1 MDRNRHVVVISEDAL
16 VYDDFET
23 LRKLP
28 SFGSLVK
35 NGAMVKTVR
44 SVYPTIT
51 YPCHTSMR
59 TGAYCGRHG
68 VINNERADDLTRQKA
83 PWQWFNSAVKIN
95 DIFDAAKAAGLTT
108 AGVFWPVT
116 GGHPHIDYLIDEYWP
131 QSPDQT
137 MEACFAASGSSAE
150 VIEKVI
156 RPNRHLV
163 DWKHRVH
170 PHCDAFV
177 HACACSIIRQFR
189 PNLLMIHPANID
201 EYRHETG
208 VFSPLVTHGLH
219 EIDGWLGEIL
229 KALDDTGIREQT
241 DLFIVSDHG
250 QMNITRSVALN
261 ALLAEQGLLTV
272 DAEGRI
278 TDYTAIARSAG
289 MSAQIYVRHPA
300 DTERVYAVLRRMADD
315 GLYGFERVYTAE
327 ELRREEG
334 IWGDFSFMLE
344 TDGYTSFS
352 NACTRPLVRRADNS
366 DYKCGHA
373 THGYHPDKGPQPML
387 LACGPHIRPG
397 VILERRSLVDE
408 APTYA
413 RILGVELPEAEGKAI
428 EEILKDC

>member
-1 MDRNRHVVVISEDAL
+1 MDKNRHVIVISEDAL
-16 VYDDFET
+16 VYDDLAA
-23 LRKLP
+23 LRLMP
-28 SFGSLVK
+28 AFGEVMEK
-35 NGAMVKTVR
+35 GAMVKTVR

-59 TGAYCGRHG
+59 TGVYCGRHG
-68 VINNERADDLTRQKA
+68 IVNNERADDLTLQKA
-83 PWQWFNSAVKIN
+83 SWEWFNDPVRVG

-108 AGVFWPVT
+108 AAVFWPVT
-116 GGHPHIDYLIDEYWP
+116 GRHPHVDYLIDEYWP
-131 QSPDQT
+131 QTPGQT
-137 MEACFAASGSSAE
+137 TEECFAASGSGPE

-177 HACACSIIRQFR
+177 HACACSMIRQFR

-219 EIDGWLGEIL
+219 EIDLWLGEIL
-229 KALDDTGIREQT
+229 KALEDAGIREET
-241 DLFIVSDHG
+241 DIFIVSDHG

-261 ALLAEQGLLTV
+261 ALFAEKGLLTV
-272 DAEGRI
+272 DAGGKI
-278 TDYTAIARSAG
+278 AGYTAVARSAG
-289 MSAQIYVRHPA
+289 MSAQVYVRDPA
-300 DTERVYAVLRRMADD
+300 DTERVYRTLRQMAED
-315 GLYGFERVYTAE
+315 GLYGFTRVYTAGE
-327 ELRREEG
+327 ARREEG
-334 IWGDFSFMLE
+334 LYGDFSFVLE

-352 NACTRPLVRRADNS
+352 NACTRPLVRPADNS
-366 DYKCGHA
+366 DYKLGRA
-373 THGYHPDKGPQPML
+373 THGYHPDKGPQPVL

-397 VILERRSLVDE
+397 VVLERRPIVDE

-413 RILGVELPEAEGKAI
+413 RILGVDLPEAEGRAI
-428 EEILKDC
+428 TEILK

>member
-1 MDRNRHVVVISEDAL
+1 MDKNRHVIVISEDAL
-16 VYDDFET
+16 VYDDLET
-23 LRKLP
+23 LRQLP
-28 SFGSLVK
+28 SFGEIMRG
-35 NGAMVKTVR
+35 GAMVKTIR

-68 VINNERADDLTRQKA
+68 VVNNERCDDLTRQKG
-83 PWQWFNSAVKIN
+83 PWEWFNDAVRIG
-95 DIFDAAKAAGLTT
+95 DIFEAAHAAGLTT

-116 GGHPHIDYLIDEYWP
+116 GNHPHIDYLIDEYWP
-131 QSPDQT
+131 QSPEQT
-137 MEACFAASGSSAE
+137 TEECFAASGSSPE

-219 EIDGWLGEIL
+219 EIDTWLGEIL
-229 KALDDTGIREQT
+229 KALDDAGIRETT
-241 DLFIVSDHG
+241 DIFIVSDHG

-272 DAEGRI
+272 NAEGKI
-278 TDYTAIARSAG
+278 TDYTAIARSAA
-289 MSAQIYVRHPA
+289 MSAQIHVKNPA
-300 DTERVYAVLRRMADD
+300 DTARVHAVLQRMADD
-315 GLYGFERVYTAE
+315 GLYGFSRVYTAE
-327 ELRREEG
+327 EARREEG
-334 IWGDFSFMLE
+334 LYGDFSFVLE

-352 NACTRPLVRRADNS
+352 NACTRPLVRPADNS
-366 DYKCGHA
+366 DYKFGHA
-373 THGYHPDKGPQPML
+373 THGYHPDKGPQPTL

-397 VILERRSLVDE
+397 VVLERRPIVDE

-413 RILGVELPEAEGKAI
+413 RILGVSLPDAEGTAI
-428 EEILKDC
+428 EEILTSC